1 MSRDKISEI
10 YKWDLSSIYKDK
22 ETWEKDIDKV
32 LELGSQLEKYKDNV
46 KEENLFEIINISLEI
61 YSKLENI
68 YVYTKLLHD
77 ENTKDVE
84 KQSMVDKAEN
94 INVQVSEKLAFLE
107 PSIMKLDIEKIRKI
121 EELNKYNK
129 YLENMFRQKKHI
141 LSNEEE
147 NILASMGEVFS
158 SSENTFGLLNE
169 ADLTF
174 GQIEDESG
182 KLVNLTHGNYVK
194 FLESH
199 DRKVRKNAF
208 ERVYQSYG
216 SLKNTFSGL
225 LKNHMKKNVVVSKI
239 RKYDSPIN
247 MFLDSNKISSKVYE
261 SLIEVVDEN
270 LETLHKYIEKRKE
283 IMGIENIHMYDLY
296 VPLVKDIDKKI
307 EYDEAKNI
315 LLEGLKPLGDEYIS
329 IVKKGLESKWIDVYE
344 TEGKRSGAYSWGTY
358 TSNPYI
364 LLNYQNRIDDVFTLA
379 HEMGHSIHSYYTRS
393 TQPYIYGEYS
403 IFLAEIAST
412 VNEILLINYLLE
424 NTEEEK
430 EKKYL
435 LNYYIEQFRGTIYRQ
450 TMFAEFERDIY
461 QLITKGEDV
470 NVEVLSEKYI
480 NLNRKYF
487 GESIVIDDEIKMEWA
502 RIPHFYYNF
511 YVYQYATGFSIASYF
526 AGKILEGDITVRDNY
541 IKFLK
546 SGSSKYPTDIL
557 KDIGVDVEDKKVY
570 EESLKIFKKIV
581 GKL

>member
-283 IMGIENIHMYDLY
+283 IMDIENIHMYDLY

-307 EYDEAKNI
+307 EYDEAKKI

-393 TQPYIYGEYS
+393 TQPYIYGDYS

>member
-393 TQPYIYGEYS
+393 TQPYIYGDYS